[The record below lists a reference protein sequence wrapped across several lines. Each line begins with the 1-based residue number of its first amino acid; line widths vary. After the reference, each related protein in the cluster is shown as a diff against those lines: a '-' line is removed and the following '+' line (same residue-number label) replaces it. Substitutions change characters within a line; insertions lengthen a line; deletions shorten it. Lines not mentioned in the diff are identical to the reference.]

1 MASLV
6 VLLVAVLATK
16 GSGATPAPDM
26 KSRQCVQ
33 LEVPIKLSSFTT
45 TTWNQP
51 RVDSSIDAVDWVDW
65 MTTWTTPENKASG
78 KTMINQTF
86 KINGQ
91 LCVPTKGTKSD
102 IVQLATHG
110 VGFDKRY
117 WDVEI
122 NPGAYSWL
130 DYTLG
135 QGYSIFT
142 YDRLGTGSSDKP
154 DAYTIV
160 QTDVQVEILRQLT
173 LLLRTG
179 KLVSSSKKLGG
190 SNSLE
195 KYIPKKIVHVG
206 HSLGSICTIGL
217 LQVNGSISDGA
228 ILTGFLPNNQLSG
241 VSVGTWGFE
250 YAKESDPKRFG
261 DRGSGYLVQ
270 KTKYNVQLS
279 FLKKGTFEP
288 ALLDYAESIKQ
299 PNSVGEFVSI
309 GATFGTPAKDF
320 KGPVQFVVGEN
331 DYGFCKGECYN
342 TYNTTDI
349 KTNWYPAASTIGY
362 HIQPKTGH
370 GLTLSTNATAGYKA
384 TFDFLKTVG
393 L

>member
-16 GSGATPAPDM
+16 GSRATPTPDT

-78 KTMINQTF
+78 KTTINQTF

-110 VGFDKRY
+110 VGFDKR
-117 WDVEI
+117 EGANI

-130 DYTLG
+130 DYTLN
-135 QGYSIFT
+135 QGYSIFI

-179 KLVSSSKKLGG
+179 KLVSSSKKLSG
-190 SNSLE
+190 SDKLD
-195 KYIPKKIVHVG
+195 KYTPKKIIHVG
-206 HSLGSICTIGL
+206 HSFGSICTIGL

-250 YAKESDPKRFG
+250 YARESDPKRFG

-279 FLKKGTFEP
+279 FLKKGTFES

-299 PNSVGEFVSI
+299 PNS
-309 GATFGTPAKDF
+309 
-320 KGPVQFVVGEN
+320 FVVGEN

-349 KTNWYPAASTIGY
+349 KLNWYPAASTIGY

-370 GLTLSTNATAGYKA
+370 GLTLSTNATEGYKA